1 MTDLRSNP
9 TGDAREAA
17 LTLREPAL
25 DRARQSAE
33 VRTADPL
40 FIIGTGRCGSS
51 VFHDLLAHH
60 PGVTWLSPLINRHPH
75 RPELNSFLLR
85 LMELLPGAD
94 ATLRRRYLPVEAYR
108 FWERHYRGFTTPY
121 RDLTADDVMPC
132 SQQAMQA
139 AAQACVSA
147 RRPRL
152 LCKITG
158 WPRIGFLQT
167 VFPNAKFINVIR
179 DGRAVASSSLRVHF
193 WNGWRGPDHWDWGP
207 LSADQSER
215 LREYG
220 GSFVALA
227 ALQWEILMDAYE
239 VAKRSVAA
247 DRIMEIRYEEL
258 CADPVGV
265 VRAACEFA
273 QLEFAPGLHRH
284 IDGFRLRS
292 QNDKW
297 KEGLS
302 PAQQDTLNDCIRD
315 RLSRWGYRA
324 T

>member
-1 MTDLRSNP
+1 MM
-9 TGDAREAA
+9 RESAV
-17 LTLREPAL
+17 TPREPAIQ
-25 DRARQSAE
+25 RARETAE

-60 PGVTWLSPLINRHPH
+60 PRVTWLSQLINRHPH
-75 RPELNSFLLR
+75 RPELNSVLLR

-94 ATLRRRYLPVEAYR
+94 ATLRRRYVPVEAYR
-108 FWERHYRGFTTPY
+108 FWEKHSRGFTSPY

-132 SQQAMQA
+132 AQQALRA
-139 AAQACVSA
+139 AAQTCVSA

-158 WPRIGFLQT
+158 WPRIGFLHA

-193 WNGWRGPDHWDWGP
+193 WNGWHGPDNWGWGP
-207 LSADQSER
+207 LSAEQSER
-215 LREYG
+215 FRAYG
-220 GSFVALA
+220 CSFVALA
-227 ALQWEILMDAYE
+227 ALHWEILMDAYE
-239 VAKRSVAA
+239 AAKRNVPD

-258 CADPVGV
+258 CAEPVNV

-273 QLEFAPGLHRH
+273 QLDFAPSLQRQIGN
-284 IDGFRLRS
+284 FSLRS

-297 KEGLS
+297 KQGLS
-302 PAQQDTLNDCIRD
+302 PAQQSTLNDCIRD
-315 RLSRWGYRA
+315 CLSRWGYRA
-324 T
+324 A